1 MTFPE
6 RVQQELTAAMKAKD
20 ELRLSV
26 LRMMKTA
33 LKNKQVE
40 KIKPL
45 DDAESIQVLRTMIK
59 QRQEA
64 IEQYERG
71 GRPELAEKE
80 KKEVVIIEGY
90 LPARV
95 SEEEI
100 EATVRATIA
109 ELGAKTMKDMGP
121 VMKAVMAKF
130 SGKVVD
136 GKTVSDRVRAAL
148 SGSQESVE
156 K

>member
-6 RVQQELTAAMKAKD
+6 RVQQELTAAMKAKY

-40 KIKPL
+40 IIKPL
-45 DDAESIQVLRTMIK
+45 GDADCVQVLRTMIK
-59 QRQEA
+59 QRQDA

-71 GRPELAEKE
+71 GRTDLAEKE
-80 KKEVVIIEGY
+80 RKEIAIIEQF
-90 LPARV
+90 LPARATD
-95 SEEEI
+95 EEI
-100 EATVRATIA
+100 DSAVRATIA

-121 VMKAVMAKF
+121 VMKSVMAKF
-130 SGKVVD
+130 AGKVVD
-136 GKTVSDRVRAAL
+136 GKVVNERVRAAL
-148 SGSQESVE
+148 SGS
-156 K
+156 